1 MAQRKLLSQQK
12 SRLTKDTQE
21 TKKATEEA
29 LGQLTELKDTAPEW
43 LDKTAKKEWNRILP
57 LIREL
62 PVAALDLALLSMYCQ
77 TYSNYI
83 NATKQLEKEMVTV
96 TERGTKL
103 SSFYTIQ
110 RDSITAM
117 NSIAPKLGLTVESRL
132 KIMEPKTEKPQDD
145 AFAQMIASKGRGKTV
160 YDVFGVDDD
169 D

>member
-12 SRLTKDTQE
+12 SRLTKNTQE

-77 TYSNYI
+77 TYSNYV
-83 NATKQLEKEMVTV
+83 NATKQLEKEMVVV
-96 TERGTKL
+96 TERG
-103 SSFYTIQ
+103 S
-110 RDSITAM
+110 
-117 NSIAPKLGLTVESRL
+117 
-132 KIMEPKTEKPQDD
+132 
-145 AFAQMIASKGRGKTV
+145 
-160 YDVFGVDDD
+160 
-169 D
+169 

>member
-12 SRLTKDTQE
+12 SRLTKNTQE

-132 KIMEPKTEKPQDD
+132 KIVEPKE
-145 AFAQMIASKGRGKTV
+145 SKES
-160 YDVFGVDDD
+160 VDPFEDMLNAKD
-169 D
+169 

>member
-12 SRLTKDTQE
+12 SRLTTEAQE
-21 TKKATEEA
+21 NKQATEEA

-132 KIMEPKTEKPQDD
+132 KILDPSKEKTNEKSVFDIFGMDD
-145 AFAQMIASKGRGKTV
+145 E
-160 YDVFGVDDD
+160 
-169 D
+169 